1 MRLYAEI
8 FHQRNKWGSSGWS
21 HTGYSIIPS
30 LFYVYKKWGLQL
42 LYQTGKKVLDGQI
55 VRSIPSMA
63 SVELSYKPIKNLS
76 ITGGIRYPFYDAW
89 KQVSSVAGTSL
100 LHRIETERI
109 MNNANMV
116 YINLAYNISFGR
128 NRQMEKLKMENADKD
143 TGILNRY

>member
-1 MRLYAEI
+1 M
-8 FHQRNKWGSSGWS
+8 
-21 HTGYSIIPS
+21 
-30 LFYVYKKWGLQL
+30 

-100 LHRIETERI
+100 LHRIEAERI

-128 NRQMEKLKMENADKD
+128 NRQMEKLKIENADKD